1 MVDSS
6 DNLCYTV
13 FMMRKEMQTVLVGK
27 LKTGQLVQVL
37 KFAARVSFSAEQGW
51 ILVVSDFDK
60 PVHRQQG
67 ISWVPATT
75 QFCWIREFISQGEA

>member
-1 MVDSS
+1 M
-6 DNLCYTV
+6 
-13 FMMRKEMQTVLVGK
+13 LVGK

-75 QFCWIREFISQGEA
+75 QFCWIREFISQGEAQ